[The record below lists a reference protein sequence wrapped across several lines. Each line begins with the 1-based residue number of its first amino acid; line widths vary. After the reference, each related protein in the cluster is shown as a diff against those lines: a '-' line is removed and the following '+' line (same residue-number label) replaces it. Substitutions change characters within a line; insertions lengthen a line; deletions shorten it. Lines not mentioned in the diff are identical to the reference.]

1 MLFWY
6 LFFPLKFTR
15 EILSL
20 FAHIIKK
27 FECYLSQL
35 LYTESWMART
45 ITSSFLSLYRWKKN
59 ALESIVV
66 CLIIFPHSI
75 FFLISIVFF
84 FNSCRA
90 CGFYLGSVHPALK
103 STWPFCLFKNQSWD
117 SNVIVFSLS
126 PGRVIHPH
134 QRIFRFRSSHDVKT
148 HSIYA
153 ISCAHINCMTSCR
166 INTNTERVF
175 TESERSKRFAMVK

>member
-1 MLFWY
+1 VKFFLYSPILLRNLNVIY
-6 LFFPLKFTR
+6 LN
-15 EILSL
+15 
-20 FAHIIKK
+20 
-27 FECYLSQL
+27 CYIPRVGL
-35 LYTESWMART
+35 ART
-45 ITSSFLSLYRWKKN
+45 ITSSFLSLYRWKKS

-175 TESERSKRFAMVK
+175 TESEEPKRCAMVK